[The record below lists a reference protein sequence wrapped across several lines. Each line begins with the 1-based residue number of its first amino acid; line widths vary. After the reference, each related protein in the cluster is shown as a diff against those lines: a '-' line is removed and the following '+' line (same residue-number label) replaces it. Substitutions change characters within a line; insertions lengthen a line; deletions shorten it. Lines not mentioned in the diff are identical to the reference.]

1 MSDKKRMV
9 GDINMSQKKSTQ
21 CLVLGSGPG
30 GYAAAFRAADL
41 GMQVTLVEKFETL
54 GGVCLNVGCIPS
66 KALLHVAEVVNETD
80 QHEKM
85 GIKTSKPELEIP
97 KVQKFKEQTVSKLT
111 KGLDMLA
118 KKRKVEVVHG
128 QGHFED
134 NHTLAVIA
142 QNGEKTEIQFE
153 SCIIATGSKPVHLPF
168 LPDDSRVVNSTGAL
182 KLSITT
188 GKMLVIGGG
197 IIGCEMATVY
207 NAMGM
212 EVHVVE
218 MTGQIMPGADID
230 LVKPCQKMLEKRGV
244 TFHVNTKVES
254 AKASNKGIS
263 VQFTGN
269 DKLEGEQ
276 LFDLVLESVGRKP
289 NTAGLNLDQAGVE
302 VDASGYI
309 TVDAR
314 YLRTSQPHIYA
325 VGDIIGDPMLAHKAT
340 AQGRIAAE
348 LVAGEK
354 VAYDTV
360 VIPNVA
366 YTDPE
371 VAWVGKTQQHCKEE
385 GLEVEMG
392 VFPWAA
398 NGRSL
403 CIGRDEGCT
412 KIITDANTGRIIGA
426 GIVGRHAGDL
436 IAELGLAIEMGCDI
450 EDVAL
455 TVHAHPTLAETVGMA
470 AEACEGTITDLYMP
484 KPKPKFKKNHE
495 AISS

>member
-1 MSDKKRMV
+1 
-9 GDINMSQKKSTQ
+9 
-21 CLVLGSGPG
+21 
-30 GYAAAFRAADL
+30 
-41 GMQVTLVEKFETL
+41 
-54 GGVCLNVGCIPS
+54 
-66 KALLHVAEVVNETD
+66 
-80 QHEKM
+80 
-85 GIKTSKPELEIP
+85 
-97 KVQKFKEQTVSKLT
+97 
-111 KGLDMLA
+111 
-118 KKRKVEVVHG
+118 
-128 QGHFED
+128 
-134 NHTLAVIA
+134 
-142 QNGEKTEIQFE
+142 
-153 SCIIATGSKPVHLPF
+153 
-168 LPDDSRVVNSTGAL
+168 
-182 KLSITT
+182 
-188 GKMLVIGGG
+188 MLVIGGG

-218 MTGQIMPGADID
+218 MTGQIMPGADLD

-254 AKASNKGIS
+254 AKASKKGIS

-302 VDASGYI
+302 VDARGYI

-470 AEACEGTITDLYMP
+470 AEACEGTLTDLYMP